1 MKDIGLSALMVD
13 AFSMKALFQRNPF
26 NSRCIDLVLLL
37 PKAWSVSWVPVVPHN
52 PLLPLD

>member
-1 MKDIGLSALMVD
+1 MKDICLSALMID

-37 PKAWSVSWVPVVPHN
+37 PKAWSVYWVPVVPHN